1 MVCKSNQRHQ
11 VLDMAEIFC
20 RLQKVFLPGGH
31 GLLFHLHQEAIGFS
45 NENLISVTFVSMSNL
60 RKATPADAAAINQ
73 LVNSAYRGDAS
84 RQGWTTEADLLDGTR
99 IDEAA
104 IRDLIARPDTTVL
117 TYWEEGALLGC
128 VELRA
133 SENKLYLGM
142 LSVKPDTQ
150 GKGIGKKLMA
160 AAEDHARSQGIPV
173 IFMTVISARK
183 ELIDWYVRHGYRLTG
198 ERKPFVVPD
207 QRWGIPKQKLEF
219 VVLEKTI

>member
-1 MVCKSNQRHQ
+1 MTANIKIATVS
-11 VLDMAEIFC
+11 DAP
-20 RLQKVFLPGGH
+20 RL
-31 GLLFHLHQEAIGFS
+31 
-45 NENLISVTFVSMSNL
+45 
-60 RKATPADAAAINQ
+60 NQ

-117 TYWEEGALLGC
+117 TYWEEDALLGC
-128 VELRA
+128 VELRI
-133 SENKLYLGM
+133 SEKKLYLGM

-207 QRWGIPKQKLEF
+207 QRWGIPKQNLEF
-219 VVLEKTI
+219 VVLEKRI